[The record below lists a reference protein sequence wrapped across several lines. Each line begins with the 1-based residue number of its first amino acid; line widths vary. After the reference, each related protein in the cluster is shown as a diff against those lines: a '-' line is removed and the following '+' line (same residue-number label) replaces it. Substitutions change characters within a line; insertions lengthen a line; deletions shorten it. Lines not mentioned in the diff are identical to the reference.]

1 MFLSKLFK
9 RTKNKVMVAIAGL
22 TMVLGAGAALSVA
35 AVSSNLIE
43 TNAAS
48 ANIYFQD
55 AAWWTTDMKTTYV
68 YFWKSTDESVNNGW
82 PGKAMTSPESI
93 SSSGNNIYSANY
105 DTSLGYDRVIFSRTN
120 ESGVDAQTEDLTLS
134 SENLFT
140 VGGTAKWI
148 GNGEKATGSWGTLGK
163 SSYYLVGK
171 GSFASSNWSTAGGIR
186 LDMNAENPSDL
197 GMLKHQYLT
206 AGDAFTL
213 STGSVHKNFT
223 NFGSGSL
230 KWPAFTE
237 GVKGNFQATVKE
249 SPSFEYNGTWS
260 GTGSTSDP
268 LPFYNTKFF
277 IYVDNWSSDWYNDQ
291 VAVTNTS
298 RNYVVK
304 ASKVSGETRCWVA
317 TINLGNFNKVCVCR
331 SDGTTSG
338 IWNYDSTGTNISSF
352 YFGSGISYRP
362 IYVNTSGYYDIYLT
376 SGGEIYIRNS
386 EDTSKGY
393 LYFTLKSGVTTY
405 SPTNYDAY
413 IYAWDNNTDQ
423 NLICGD
429 FPGLKY
435 TSMYGHAT
443 TNLKFNSSGDL
454 FEIPLSCL
462 QGAGYF
468 IISVYPVG
476 SSTKTTQSN
485 DLKMPD
491 SLTSNCY
498 INLAA
503 AKDTKPATADGAAAK
518 AAYKI
523 ANAIKGAPNQS
534 VCNISSS
541 DATTLC
547 TLYDAA
553 SSNSKLTGAT
563 VTTWNSVKPTYSD
576 SQNATMPNI
585 RIQLGKIAGGGYVI
599 SLGHLSGPNNDQS
612 PLTLTL
618 WIVLGAGVLGLG
630 AIGTAYFV
638 SKKKKRHLA

>member
-1 MFLSKLFK
+1 MFLSKIFK
-9 RTKNKVMVAIAGL
+9 HTRAKVMGVLACF
-22 TMVLGAGAALSVA
+22 TMLLGVGAAIG
-35 AVSSNLIE
+35 AVGASAPIE

-48 ANIYFQD
+48 ANIYFKD
-55 AAWWTTDMKTTYV
+55 ASWWTTDMKTTYV
-68 YFWKSTDESVNNGW
+68 YFWKSSDESVNNAW
-82 PGKAMTSPESI
+82 PGKAMTPPSSI
-93 SSSGNNIYSANY
+93 SGSGNNIYSASY
-105 DTSLGYDRVIFSRTN
+105 DTSLGYDRVIFSRAN
-120 ESGVDAQTEDLTLS
+120 ADGVDAQTEDLTLS

-140 VGGTAKWI
+140 VNGTAKWI

-163 SSYYLVGK
+163 SNYYLVGK

-186 LDMNAENPSDL
+186 LDNNAENPSDL

-206 AGDAFTL
+206 AGDVFTL

-230 KWPAFTE
+230 RWPAFTE
-237 GVKGNFQATVKE
+237 GVKGNFQATVKG
-249 SPSFEYNGTWS
+249 SPSWEYNGTWS
-260 GTGSTSDP
+260 GTGATTDP
-268 LPFYNTKFF
+268 LPYYNTKFF
-277 IYVDNWSSDWYNDQ
+277 IYVDWKPSPDWYNDQ

-298 RNYVVK
+298 RDYVVK
-304 ASKVSGETRCWVA
+304 ASLVSGQSRCWVA
-317 TINLGNFNKVCVCR
+317 NINLGKFNKVCVCR
-331 SDGTTSG
+331 SDGNTSN
-338 IWNYDSTGTNISSF
+338 IWNYDPTGTNISSF
-352 YFGSGISYRP
+352 YYGSGISYRP

-376 SGGEIYIRNS
+376 NGGEIYIRNS

-393 LYFTLKSGVTTY
+393 LYFTLKSGATTY
-405 SPTNYDAY
+405 SPASYDAY
-413 IYAWDNNTDQ
+413 IYAWDNGTDQ

-429 FPGLKY
+429 FPGIKY
-435 TSMYGHAT
+435 TAMYGHAT

-476 SSTKTTQSN
+476 SSTKTKQSN

-498 INLAA
+498 INLGAS
-503 AKDTKPATADGAAAK
+503 KDTKPATTDGPAAK

-534 VCNISSS
+534 VCNISAS
-541 DATTLC
+541 DASALC

-553 SSNSKLTGAT
+553 SSSSKLTGAT
-563 VTTWNSVKPTYSD
+563 VTTWNSVKPTYQG
-576 SQNATMPNI
+576 SQNALMSTLRTRLGEVASGTYSA
-585 RIQLGKIAGGGYVI
+585 RIVPGF
-599 SLGHLSGPNNDQS
+599 SSENQS
-612 PLTLTL
+612 PLTTAL
-618 WIVLGAGVLGLG
+618 WIVLGCGLAGLG

-638 SKKKKRHLA
+638 SKKKKRPQA